1 MLDGTPWQLAMHTL
15 VVVVVSVVDIVAF
28 VGIVV
33 HLVVV
38 VFLLMLCRHRRMLD
52 DVGSY
57 SRPSSLKQS
66 PPHLRHGATQSLHG
80 SWEKDKKV
88 TKWSQQQPKGTQQ
101 R

>member
-1 MLDGTPWQLAMHTL
+1 MLDGKPWQLAMHTL
-15 VVVVVSVVDIVAF
+15 VVIVSVVDIVAV

-66 PPHLRHGATQSLHG
+66 PPRLRHGATQSAHG
-80 SWEKDKKV
+80 SWERDKKV
-88 TKWSQQQPKGTQQ
+88 TEWSQQQPKGTQQ